1 MNKFPRGTG
10 KLDTVDTVVAYRTP
24 TSVPPRSWRMGSF
37 TSLPESTTDS
47 PVFGP
52 LSESQSSAGANWY
65 PINKAI
71 VARDIETLRAL
82 LADARFLDLNWRGPG
97 PGDRRYTRNTPLHR
111 AVALGDAAACE
122 ALLSAGADPNHDN
135 NKYLVTYATQTNSI
149 DTVRLLL
156 EAGADANSGQHVQK
170 WQPGTS
176 LYWAVQNAREDIFTM
191 LLEHGVN
198 INKGLIKW
206 PPLYAAFTRE
216 PRGNRNWDEEYD
228 ITPVA
233 VGARRRL
240 GFKLLRAGARIC
252 WHKHYWDEDFS
263 PRDYTMLKSFADA
276 GGFNE
281 FEAARVEAAVLM
293 GLMSRGGKLPD
304 ELICVAVEFLG
315 LKLPRWKPVPK
326 GQ

>member
-1 MNKFPRGTG
+1 
-10 KLDTVDTVVAYRTP
+10 
-24 TSVPPRSWRMGSF
+24 
-37 TSLPESTTDS
+37 
-47 PVFGP
+47 
-52 LSESQSSAGANWY
+52 
-65 PINKAI
+65 
-71 VARDIETLRAL
+71 
-82 LADARFLDLNWRGPG
+82 
-97 PGDRRYTRNTPLHR
+97 
-111 AVALGDAAACE
+111 LGDAVACE

-170 WQPGTS
+170 WQPGTP

-216 PRGNRNWDEEYD
+216 PRGNRHWDEEYD

-233 VGARRRL
+233 VGARRSL
-240 GFKLLRAGARIC
+240 GFKLLCAGARIC

-293 GLMSRGGKLPD
+293 RLMSRGGKLPD